1 MKKLVIGL
9 FLAGAFL
16 SCKDNPVSNKIKET
30 KRTVSNTTNAV
41 KEMTRVQEDLK
52 DLSTLTPLTNE
63 ELKSWLPEE
72 INGMKRISFKAG
84 QASMM
89 NISSIEATYAN
100 EDKSK
105 KFFIS
110 IIDGA
115 GETGSMATMGMR
127 MALSQEFEEEDENE
141 YRKTITRKGQKVIEE
156 YNSKNNRTN
165 IKMMGDKRF
174 YLESTGTNMDV
185 SETWKALDNLNFD
198 KLV

>member
-1 MKKLVIGL
+1 MKKLLIGL
-9 FLAGAFL
+9 FVAGAFL
-16 SCKDNPVSNKIKET
+16 SCKDNPVSNKVRET
-30 KRTVSNTTNAV
+30 KRTVSNTSNAV
-41 KEMTRVQEDLK
+41 KEMTRAQDDMK
-52 DLSTLTPLTNE
+52 DLSVLTPLTND
-63 ELKSWLPEE
+63 ELKSWLPDH

-105 KFFIS
+105 KFSIN

-115 GETGSMATMGMR
+115 GEIGSVATMGMR
-127 MALSQEFEEEDENE
+127 MALSQDFEEEDENE
-141 YRKTITRKGQKVIEE
+141 YRKTMTRKGEKVIEE

-174 YLESTGTNMDV
+174 YLEATGTNMDV
-185 SETWKALDNLNFD
+185 NETWKAIDNLNFK
-198 KLV
+198 KLG